1 LLWILANFENPP
13 PNNPFMKTVQLVLRS
28 AMAVCF
34 AFVMSSA
41 SCDLFDKVDDV
52 SFDIELSH
60 TFNVDET
67 VIGGSKTYS
76 KVEILDAAKLNSDF
90 NKYKDKIKSITVTG
104 VTYEVSNYTTA
115 KSVIFTNGKIGFS
128 SSTGTSASSVASLG
142 VEDVKAAVGQVKNL
156 AYNQAALDEIST
168 TIKNDKKANIYLNGT
183 FSETPVKF
191 DVKVI
196 VKATLVADAL

>member
-1 LLWILANFENPP
+1 
-13 PNNPFMKTVQLVLRS
+13 MKTVQLVLRS

-52 SFDIELSH
+52 TFDIELSH

-67 VIGGSKTYS
+67 VVGGSKSYVKTE
-76 KVEILDAAKLNSDF
+76 VLDAAKVNKDF
-90 NKYKDKIKSITVTG
+90 DKYKDKVKSITVTS
-104 VTYEVSNYTTA
+104 VTYEVANYTTA

-128 SSTGTSASSVASLG
+128 NATSSSASSVASLG
-142 VEDVKAAVGQVKNL
+142 VEDIKAAVGQVKNL
-156 AYNQAALDEIST
+156 SYNQAALDEIST
-168 TIKNDKKANIYLNGT
+168 TLKNDKKANIYLTGT

-191 DVKVI
+191 DVKVV